1 VLRARRGRWF
11 EPRLTD
17 IARELLL
24 DDAWYEMVFSTEADS
39 RVLEL
44 EPAGHTR
51 EVDDAGLDQIAEAF
65 SDIIDAKS
73 PFTYRHSSMVA
84 SYARATAEQLG
95 FNQAG
100 VRQMYRA
107 GLLHDI
113 GKLGVSS
120 QILEKPGSLDKR
132 ERAEMKEHPR
142 YTWEILR
149 RVRAFEDFA
158 MLASLHH
165 EKLDGSG
172 YPWGRNA
179 DELDMPARVL
189 VVADIYEAVT
199 ESRAYRVGLSSSE
212 ALQIL
217 RAQAG
222 IRLDTDAIEA
232 LAAAVAGESPIVEI
246 AAAL

>member
-1 VLRARRGRWF
+1 
-11 EPRLTD
+11 
-17 IARELLL
+17 
-24 DDAWYEMVFSTEADS
+24 
-39 RVLEL
+39 
-44 EPAGHTR
+44 
-51 EVDDAGLDQIAEAF
+51 
-65 SDIIDAKS
+65 
-73 PFTYRHSSMVA
+73 MVA
-84 SYARATAEQLG
+84 AYARATAEQLG

-212 ALQIL
+212 AMQIL